1 MTGSALLDA
10 ALYAVGLVAAFGLA
24 TARRRRR
31 VGPALLV
38 RPRARLRQ
46 LLDQAGLPHVPVVEF
61 VGASAGLAALGGV
74 PTVLFLGWPTLGLAV
89 GLATGLLPLLGVVAR
104 ADGGRAALLAAV
116 PDGLAQLRD
125 ALEGGLS
132 VQVGLQG
139 LASDDGPEHLRAEAA
154 RLLADEALFGALRPA
169 VEASAERVADPLW
182 DVVCATLLLER
193 RVGGSQLARA
203 FDELARTA
211 RADLQVLAEAAA
223 RRAGV
228 VWSARILAGL
238 PLAVLVLGR
247 AAAPGYFA
255 VYDQPEGQLWLGLGL
270 LAITGVGSLLW
281 LLSRP
286 PRPPRVLFGAGE

>member
-10 ALYAVGLVAAFGLA
+10 ALYAVGLVPAFGLA

-31 VGPALLV
+31 VGPGLLA

-46 LLDQAGLPHVPVVEF
+46 LLDQAGLPHVPVAEF

-74 PTVLFLGWPTLGLAV
+74 PTVLLLGWPALGLAV
-89 GLATGLLPLLGVVAR
+89 GPAAGLLPLLWVVAR
-104 ADGGRAALLAAV
+104 ADGRRAALLAAV

-139 LASDDGPEHLRAEAA
+139 LDAEDGPEHLRTEAA
-154 RLLADEALFGALRPA
+154 RLLADEALFGQWVPA

-193 RVGGSQLARA
+193 RGGGGPPAR
-203 FDELARTA
+203 
-211 RADLQVLAEAAA
+211 
-223 RRAGV
+223 G
-228 VWSARILAGL
+228 LAG
-238 PLAVLVLGR
+238 
-247 AAAPGYFA
+247 
-255 VYDQPEGQLWLGLGL
+255 
-270 LAITGVGSLLW
+270 
-281 LLSRP
+281 
-286 PRPPRVLFGAGE
+286 